1 MKWMRLFVPK
11 GLALLGI
18 ASATAVG
25 FAVAAQNQDEPQ
37 NNPPKTDAP
46 ATQKAPATTDTPA
59 SGTTDRAQ
67 PRANQP
73 PVTLGAQ
80 FEVQGNQGLRVTT
93 VEQNG
98 PLARAGLKQNDRI
111 VSIDGLAFSSPRQV
125 EAYLWAHAGRPLP
138 FVIDRGGQQLTIQST
153 IPLPTSEGGWLGV
166 FLDEGDPNVKGA
178 RVTQVYPA
186 GPAARGGLHVGDVIT
201 QIDAKPVTHSADAV
215 MLIREL
221 QPRAEVVL
229 TVMRG
234 NQEEKVNV
242 VVGSRNNSVYQSF
255 YGGSQ
260 QQNFQGGQ
268 NSSDP
273 NGFQQFNGVPPY
285 AMQLENDRRMAEQH
299 ERIED
304 EIRLLREEIQKL
316 REALQK
322 K

>member
-11 GLALLGI
+11 GLALAGI
-18 ASATAVG
+18 VSATVVG
-25 FAVAAQNQDEPQ
+25 IAVAAQNQDEPQ
-37 NNPPKTDAP
+37 NNQPQPAP
-46 ATQKAPATTDTPA
+46 AAAQKAPAVTTDTPA
-59 SGTTDRAQ
+59 PGTVDRAQ
-67 PRANQP
+67 PKANQR

-80 FEVQGNQGLRVTT
+80 FEAQGNQGLRITT
-93 VEQNG
+93 IEQNG
-98 PLARAGLKQNDRI
+98 ALAQSGLKQNDRVI
-111 VSIDGLAFSSPRQV
+111 SIDGLSFSSPRQV

-138 FVIDRGGQQLTIQST
+138 FVVDRGGQQVTIQST
-153 IPLPTSEGGWLGV
+153 IPMPTSEGGWLGV

-186 GPAARGGLHVGDVIT
+186 GPAARGGLHIGDVIT
-201 QIDAKPVTHSADAV
+201 QIDTKPVTHSADAV

-221 QPRAEVVL
+221 QPKSEIVL
-229 TVMRG
+229 TVVRG
-234 NQEEKVNV
+234 KEEEKITV

-260 QQNFQGGQ
+260 QQNSQFGQ
-268 NSSDP
+268 QPGDP
-273 NGFQQFNGVPPY
+273 NMQQFHGVPPY